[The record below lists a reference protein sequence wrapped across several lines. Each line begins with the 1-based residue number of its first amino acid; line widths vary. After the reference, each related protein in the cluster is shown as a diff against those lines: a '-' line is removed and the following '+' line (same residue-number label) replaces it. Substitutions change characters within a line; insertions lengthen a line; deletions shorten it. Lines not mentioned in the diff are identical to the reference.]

1 METVKAKK
9 LARITGVLYLVII
22 ICAGFSQGAVREL
35 LVIDADA
42 AATAKN
48 ILNDSFLFRVGLVTD
63 LIAFLCDAG
72 VAILF
77 YYLLKP
83 VSKGLALTSA
93 AFRLIAHPAIGSLNL
108 VNHYAALKVL
118 ESPGFISTFDP
129 VQAQELS
136 LMFMELH
143 NMGYLI
149 AGAFFGIHCLLL
161 GYLLYR
167 SDWFPE
173 WTGIL
178 LILAAFGYLIES
190 FGFVFLPEMKNV
202 FGWIVGLSAGIGEVS
217 LTFWLIIKGIR
228 ITDQNT

>member
-1 METVKAKK
+1 MKTMNASK
-9 LARITGVLYLVII
+9 LARLTGVLYLLII
-22 ICAGFSQGAVREL
+22 VCAGFSQGAVREM
-35 LVIDADA
+35 LVINGDA
-42 AATAKN
+42 AATAQN
-48 ILNDSFLFRVGLVTD
+48 ILKDSFLFRIGLVTD

-83 VSKGLALTSA
+83 VNKGLALTAA

-108 VNHYAALKVL
+108 VNHYAALKVV

-129 VQAQELS
+129 VQAQEWS

-178 LILAAFGYLIES
+178 IILAAFGYLIES
-190 FGFVFLPEMKNV
+190 FGFVLLPEMKNI

-217 LTFWLIIKGIR
+217 LTFWLIIRGIR
-228 ITDQNT
+228 VSDQNI